1 MKIFSD
7 LNEIE
12 DIVWDSISFL
22 PSLKTLDLSSNKF
35 IKILSG
41 TLEAMPRIRRLKLSN
56 NYINEIDVGALHNLQ
71 DLGIFQTLALLL
83 FFTLLGFVTADSRQ
97 VSRQQDN
104 REWSKLSESLE
115 CFYNF
120 SRVLT

>member
-22 PSLKTLDLSSNKF
+22 PSLKTLDLSYNKF

-56 NYINEIDVGALHNLQ
+56 NYINEIDISALHNLQ
-71 DLGIFQTLALLL
+71 DLGTFQTLALLL
-83 FFTLLGFVTADSRQ
+83 GFIGR
-97 VSRQQDN
+97 RM
-104 REWSKLSESLE
+104 
-115 CFYNF
+115 
-120 SRVLT
+120 

>member
-41 TLEAMPRIRRLKLSN
+41 TLESMPRIRRLKLSN
-56 NYINEIDVGALHNLQ
+56 NYINEIDLGALHNLQ
-71 DLGIFQTLALLL
+71 DLGTFLTLTAH
-83 FFTLLGFVTADSRQ
+83 LGFPMRVVGWQVGCDSR
-97 VSRQQDN
+97 DHL
-104 REWSKLSESLE
+104 EMSK
-115 CFYNF
+115 F
-120 SRVLT
+120 TQ